1 MEIKKTNYYCEVC
14 NEYYSSKSKLQ
25 RHFKT
30 NKHKL
35 NLEEREK
42 LKEIIENNGGEENV
56 RITETKIQLD
66 NSAYDNVDKS
76 DTESESD
83 DVDSN
88 NESEENSNYDSDDK
102 VIVEEEEVVDA
113 DATQSEE
120 KDVETEIEYIELK
133 KINLDIDE
141 SENYET
147 EYLQLREYLINLKNH
162 QQNIESILDF
172 NRVDCNYNE
181 QLIKKYGLK
190 RLLIDVIKF
199 QSNIIQSITSLGLL
213 FDNLNLETI
222 LNDVEE

>member
-1 MEIKKTNYYCEVC
+1 MEIKKTDYYCEVC

-88 NESEENSNYDSDDK
+88 NESEENSNYDSDEK
-102 VIVEEEEVVDA
+102 VIVEEEKV
-113 DATQSEE
+113 EE
-120 KDVETEIEYIELK
+120 DVEFNNTETETEIEYIEMN

-141 SENYET
+141 KENYET
-147 EYLQLREYLINLKNH
+147 EYLQLREYLINLKSH

-181 QLIKKYGLK
+181 ELIKKYGLK